1 MKMILRLCE
10 RDALPKLKN
19 YVDDYHNKSSAQ
31 LRTAIQAGQQHPLP
45 ARKDGPDTATPVLT
59 DSLTSTI
66 KTFKDAMQ
74 QIAAIG
80 LTFATAVDAKVTG
93 PDEFF
98 LDCIE
103 RIVLVLTGLMA

>member
-1 MKMILRLCE
+1 MILRLCE
-10 RDALPKLKN
+10 REGLPKLKMFM
-19 YVDDYHNKSSAQ
+19 DEYHNKSSTQ

-66 KTFKDAMQ
+66 KTFKEAMQ

-93 PDEFF
+93 PEQFF
-98 LDCIE
+98 LDSVE
-103 RIVLVLTGLMA
+103 RIVLVLTGLLS